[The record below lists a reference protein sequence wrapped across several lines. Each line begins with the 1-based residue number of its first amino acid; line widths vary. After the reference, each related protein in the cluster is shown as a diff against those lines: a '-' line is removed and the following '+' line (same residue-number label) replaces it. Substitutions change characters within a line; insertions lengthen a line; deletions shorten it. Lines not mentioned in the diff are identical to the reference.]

1 MFCNPQF
8 QPAPRLANRRK
19 SASCPDIRSNED
31 LRRTAG
37 MALSVSS
44 RYNSARSVRRLAITP
59 RTVSARVT
67 RLLVVARSES
77 FAQLWPQLATGAGAQ
92 ARVVAEAAEAAGAGD
107 ALALLLSVAGVEEEG
122 EAVLAELRA
131 AGAPAPL
138 VVGARE
144 DHRLAVALVRAG
156 AADYFALPGDLD
168 ALKAELADRARR
180 RAARE
185 AGGRLAAA
193 EREHFDFSRIIGR
206 SPQLRAA
213 LDRASRIIPRDKATV
228 LVTGETGTGK
238 ELLAQ
243 AIHYNGPRAAQP
255 FVELNCAAVPA
266 GLLETELFGHERGAF
281 TDARTAKPGLF
292 EAADAGTLFLDE
304 IGDLPVTLQGKILKA
319 LEEKQVRRVGAVRG
333 REVDVRII
341 AATHVD
347 LAAAVRRGEFR
358 EDLFYRLSVIP
369 IHLPALR
376 ERGDDVVLVAEH
388 FLRTLA
394 DQYGMDAPT
403 LSPDIR
409 RALLT
414 HSWPGNVRELRNGIE
429 RALLLGD
436 GGLDPTDLFPAGAA
450 AGDGGGGGGGAI
462 PFPATLSE
470 IERSAA
476 FAMMERMEGN
486 KSAAAE
492 ALGISRS
499 RLYRLLEGIEEDVAE

>member
-1 MFCNPQF
+1 
-8 QPAPRLANRRK
+8 
-19 SASCPDIRSNED
+19 
-31 LRRTAG
+31 
-37 MALSVSS
+37 VSH
-44 RYNSARSVRRLAITP
+44 
-59 RTVSARVT
+59 
-67 RLLVVARSES
+67 LLVVARSDS
-77 FAQLWPQLATGAGAQ
+77 FSQLWQQLAQGAGAQ
-92 ARVVAEAAEAAGAGD
+92 ARVVSAPDEAAGAAD
-107 ALALLLSVAGVEEEG
+107 ALAVLLSVAGVEEEA
-122 EAVLAELRA
+122 EPAIRALAA

-138 VVGARE
+138 VVGARA

-156 AADYFALPGDLD
+156 AADYFALPGDLE
-168 ALKAELADRARR
+168 ALRGEVADRAKRR
-180 RAARE
+180 QARE

-193 EREHFDFSRIIGR
+193 EKHHFDFSRIIGR

-213 LDRASRIIPRDKATV
+213 LDRAARIIPRDRATI

-243 AIHYNGPRAAQP
+243 AIHYNGPRGPAP

-292 EAADAGTLFLDE
+292 EAADGGTLFLDE
-304 IGDLPVTLQGKILKA
+304 IGDLPLPLQGKILKA

-333 REVDVRII
+333 REVDVRIV

-347 LAAAVRRGEFR
+347 LASAVRKGEFR
-358 EDLFYRLSVIP
+358 EDLYYRLSVIP
-369 IHLPALR
+369 IHLPPLR
-376 ERGDDVVLVAEH
+376 ERGDDVVLLAEH

-394 DQYGMDAPT
+394 DQYAMEPPG
-403 LSPDIR
+403 LGPDVR
-409 RALLT
+409 RALLVHT
-414 HSWPGNVRELRNGIE
+414 WPGNVRELRNSME

-436 GGLDPTDLFPAGAA
+436 GGLDPADLFPSLGGAE
-450 AGDGGGGGGGAI
+450 GPGGGGGGAI
-462 PFPATLSE
+462 PFPATLAE

-499 RLYRLLEGIEEDVAE
+499 RLYRLLEGTDEDVAE